1 MPEKQ
6 QRSRKRRPWTLQR
19 FWSEWG
25 IILIILVVVIGVMVV
40 ISLAGKNGPKSG
52 LRNSSPYRVYFTQ
65 GDAGT
70 KAPDGIEAEIVKD
83 VSGAKQYVEVAS
95 PAMDLEKLTAELI
108 SLKAKG
114 IEVRVVEE
122 ASQQSDAGVQ
132 ATTKKLQDAGIQVVL
147 RDAEGHLGEAFVVV
161 DGQVSWAG
169 SCQLTRTALTV
180 DASYILRWQLPAMAG
195 NLHAKFDDMFTNKAF
210 GKGATVKTPTAHIAF
225 LNGEEPGSLDM
236 YMTPEDDPMGAILQS
251 MDRVQVEMVVLSERF
266 EDQRLLERFM
276 GESAT
281 ASVTSAAV
289 MDRSYYA
296 SSAVEALKK
305 THAVVVAY
313 TSNGK
318 LGENAILL
326 DHDYVFIFSQPLV
339 QEGLDQNDGFVI
351 VVRDRALRTAF
362 ENEFKRLLDVSAP
375 DLPQTPEAAPPTTP

>member
-25 IILIILVVVIGVMVV
+25 IVLIIVVVVVGVMVV
-40 ISLAGKNGPKSG
+40 IRLGGKSEPR

-95 PAMDLEKLTAELI
+95 PAMDLEKLTSELI

-122 ASQQSDAGVQ
+122 ASQQDDAGVQ

-161 DGQVSWAG
+161 DGQVAWAG

-180 DASYILRWQLPAMAG
+180 DASYILRWQLPAVAI
-195 NLHAKFDDMFTNKAF
+195 NFHAKFDDMFTNKAF
-210 GKGATVKTPTAHIAF
+210 GKGTTVKTPAVHIAF
-225 LNGEEPGSLDM
+225 LNGEEPGSIDM
-236 YMTPEDDPMGAILQS
+236 YMTPEDDPIGAILQS
-251 MDRVQVEMVVLSERF
+251 MDRVQVQMVVLSERF
-266 EDQRLLERFM
+266 EDQRLLERFI

-296 SSAVEALKK
+296 SPAVEALKK

-313 TSNGK
+313 TNNGK

-326 DHDYVFIFSQPLV
+326 DHDYVFIVSQPLV
-339 QEGLDQNDGFVI
+339 QQGFDQNDGFVI
-351 VVRDRALRTAF
+351 IIRDKALRTAF

-375 DLPQTPEAAPPTTP
+375 DLPQTPAATPPTTP